1 MGYSSTPTEASLV
14 GYHCYTAKVSHPK
27 GTATA
32 DLRTA
37 DPVLA
42 IDGGLRV
49 PTSKSQRSSP
59 SIRCPTHVHIC
70 QHLDLEKKLEV
81 LLCKLRHGIRR
92 VAHGAAAER
101 EDMAASALT
110 GQ

>member
-1 MGYSSTPTEASLV
+1 MGHSSTPTEASLV
-14 GYHCYTAKVSHPK
+14 GYSLSLLHCKVSNPK
-27 GTATA
+27 GTATV
-32 DLRTA
+32 DLLTA

-42 IDGGLRV
+42 IDGGVRV
-49 PTSKSQRSSP
+49 PTSKSQRS
-59 SIRCPTHVHIC
+59 PTHVHIC